1 MNKKLLAVSALSLSI
16 SPLLMGAFGFE
27 IGGTHQIL
35 KRDSTKM
42 TTAIVADINKT
53 KLTYNKQIIE
63 ETALLNNA
71 LKTAISQESMTP
83 GQIAKADKNI
93 RQIETANKNARAI
106 ADEVIEARLD
116 YGAKTGQGYRVC
128 KVQGENNQLNSALV
142 QAAAEASDK
151 VMQLDNAPG
160 SMAPSADFVR
170 SKREAIHKDNF
181 CTQEE
186 VDRGMCDKVSD
197 LQGADSNAEV
207 LFTSS
212 KAGTKVDAAKSAF
225 RQNILGNPDLQIPS
239 NMGGTATGQAYLYNV
254 NRKTSLSAF
263 PAYSLAYL
271 QSMSEVRDNLKNE
284 KGEAQSPNDMLF
296 NTVARY
302 YGSPEAREWN
312 KSMIEQRPRGL
323 LVELAK
329 IEGLGAWMDYQEYL
343 TNQRIEGNLA
353 AMTLTTALPMEEAM
367 DRIYRKIEKT
377 NVAGAIRQANK

>member
-1 MNKKLLAVSALSLSI
+1 MSKKLLALTALSLSI

-27 IGGTHQIL
+27 IGSTHNVL
-35 KRDSTKM
+35 KKDSTEM

-53 KLTYNKQIIE
+53 KLTYNKQIVD
-63 ETALLNNA
+63 ETAMLNNA
-71 LKTAISQESMTP
+71 LKTAISQESLTP
-83 GQIAKADKNI
+83 AQIAKADKNI
-93 RQIETANKNARAI
+93 RQIETANKNAREI
-106 ADEVIEARLD
+106 ANEIIEARLD

-128 KVQGENNQLNSALV
+128 KVQTENNQLNSAMV
-142 QAAAEASDK
+142 QATGEAANK
-151 VMQLDNAPG
+151 VMQLDNSPG
-160 SMAPSADFVR
+160 AMAPSADFVR
-170 SKREAIHKDNF
+170 DSREQIHKDNF

-186 VDRGMCDKVSD
+186 VDRKMCEKVSD
-197 LQGADSNAEV
+197 LPGADSNAEI

-212 KAGTKVDAAKSAF
+212 KPDTKAAAAKEAF
-225 RQNILGNPDLQIPS
+225 RQNILGSPDLQIPAK
-239 NMGGTATGQAYLYNV
+239 MGGTVTGQAYLYNV
-254 NRKTSLSAF
+254 NRKTALSAF

-284 KGEAQSPNDMLF
+284 KGEPQSPNDLIF

-329 IEGLGAWMDYQEYL
+329 MEGLGAWMDYQEYL

-377 NVAGAIRQANK
+377 NTAGAIRRANK